1 MLRRFK
7 ATLRGDSLKWE
18 DDRQNLRGDTSGGFD
33 MAQALPKLFTFE
45 EFIAWLPENTLKR
58 YELHDG
64 IIVEMSQPSG
74 KHEKVT
80 GFLAGEITV
89 EYKRLKLPYFIPKTV
104 LVKPPRKSSGYSP
117 DVVLINDANLHNEE
131 FWEKESTVTQSESIP
146 LVIEVVSTNWE
157 DDYYTKLGNYEAMKI
172 PEYWIVDYAA
182 LGARKFIGNP
192 KQPTISIYNL
202 VDEEYQVAQFR
213 NFEPIISPTFPNL
226 NLTANQ
232 IFNGAL

>member
-1 MLRRFK
+1 
-7 ATLRGDSLKWE
+7 
-18 DDRQNLRGDTSGGFD
+18 
-33 MAQALPKLFTFE
+33 MAQALPKQFTFE
-45 EFIAWLPENTLKR
+45 EFIAWLPENTGIR

-89 EYKRLKLPYFIPKTV
+89 EYKRLKLPYFIPKTA
-104 LVKPPRKSSGYSP
+104 LVKPPRKSSGYLP
-117 DVVLINDANLHNEE
+117 DIVLINDANLQNEE
-131 FWEKESTVTQSESIP
+131 LWEKESTVTQSESIP
-146 LVIEVVSTNWE
+146 LVIEVVSQCVARVPRVEATDEPVRVSTNWE

-182 LGARKFIGNP
+182 LGAKKFIGNP
-192 KQPTISIYNL
+192 KQPTISIYHL
-202 VDEEYQVAQFR
+202 VDDEYQVAQFR
-213 NFEPIISPTFPNL
+213 NSELIISSTFSDL

>member
-1 MLRRFK
+1 M
-7 ATLRGDSLKWE
+7 T
-18 DDRQNLRGDTSGGFD
+18 QT
-33 MAQALPKLFTFE
+33 LPKTLTFE
-45 EFIAWLPENTLKR
+45 EFVQWLPGNTGKR

-64 IIVEMSQPSG
+64 IIVEMSQPNG

-104 LVKPPRKSSGYSP
+104 LVKPPFKSSGYFP
-117 DVVLINDANLHNEE
+117 DIVLINDANLHNEE
-131 FWEKESTVTQSESIP
+131 LWEKESTVTQSESIP

-172 PEYWIVDYAA
+172 PEYWIADYAA

-192 KQPTISIYNL
+192 KQPTLSIYEL
-202 VDEEYQVAQFR
+202 VDGEYQIAQFR
-213 NFEPIISPTFPNL
+213 GDDRIVSPTFPNI

-232 IFNGAL
+232 IFQGCL

>member
-1 MLRRFK
+1 
-7 ATLRGDSLKWE
+7 
-18 DDRQNLRGDTSGGFD
+18 
-33 MAQALPKLFTFE
+33 MAQALPKVFSFE
-45 EFIAWLPENTLKR
+45 EFIAWLPESREKR

-64 IIVEMSQPSG
+64 IIVEMPQPSG

-89 EYKRLKLPYFIPKTV
+89 EYKRLHLPYFIPKTA

-117 DVVLINDANLHNEE
+117 DVILINDGNLQNEE
-131 FWEKESTVTQSESIP
+131 LWEKESTVTQRESIP
-146 LVIEVVSTNWE
+146 LIIEVVSTNWE

-192 KQPTISIYNL
+192 KQPTISIYHL
-202 VDEEYQVAQFR
+202 VEEEYQVTQFR
-213 NFEPIISPTFPNL
+213 DSQILISHTFPDL
-226 NLTANQ
+226 KLTANQ
-232 IFNGAL
+232 IFNCAL

>member
-1 MLRRFK
+1 M
-7 ATLRGDSLKWE
+7 T
-18 DDRQNLRGDTSGGFD
+18 QT
-33 MAQALPKLFTFE
+33 LPKTLTFE
-45 EFIAWLPENTLKR
+45 EFVEWLPENTGKR

-64 IIVEMSQPSG
+64 IIVEISQPSG

-89 EYKRLKLPYFIPKTV
+89 DYKRLKLPYFIPKTV
-104 LVKPPRKSSGYSP
+104 LVKPPNKSSGYFP
-117 DVVLINDANLHNEE
+117 DIVLINDANLHNEE
-131 FWEKESTVTQSESIP
+131 LWEKESAVTQSESIP

-172 PEYWIVDYAA
+172 PEYWIAQDTALDGFPGLKHVSADYAA

-192 KQPTISIYNL
+192 KQPTLSIYEL
-202 VDEEYQVAQFR
+202 VDGEYQITQFR
-213 NFEPIISPTFPNL
+213 GDDRIVSPTFPDL

-232 IFNGAL
+232 IFQAGL

>member
-1 MLRRFK
+1 M
-7 ATLRGDSLKWE
+7 T
-18 DDRQNLRGDTSGGFD
+18 QT
-33 MAQALPKLFTFE
+33 LPKTLSFE
-45 EFIAWLPENTLKR
+45 EFVEWLPDNTGKR

-64 IIVEMSQPSG
+64 IIVEMSQPNG

-104 LVKPPRKSSGYSP
+104 LVKPPFKSSGYFP
-117 DVVLINDANLHNEE
+117 DIVLINDANLHNEE
-131 FWEKESTVTQSESIP
+131 LWEKESTVTQSESIP

-172 PEYWIVDYAA
+172 PEYWIADYAA

-192 KQPTISIYNL
+192 KQPTLSIYEL
-202 VDEEYQVAQFR
+202 VDGEYQIAQFR
-213 NFEPIISPTFPNL
+213 GDERIVSPSFPNL

-232 IFNGAL
+232 IFQGCL

>member
-1 MLRRFK
+1 M
-7 ATLRGDSLKWE
+7 TE
-18 DDRQNLRGDTSGGFD
+18 V
-33 MAQALPKLFTFE
+33 LPKLLTFK
-45 EFIAWLPENTLKR
+45 EFILWLPENTSQR

-74 KHEKVT
+74 KNEKVT

-89 EYKRLKLPYFIPKTV
+89 EYKHLQLPYFIPKTA

-117 DVVLINDANLHNEE
+117 DVVLINDANLQNEE
-131 FWEKESTVTQSESIP
+131 LWEKESTVTQSKSIP
-146 LVIEVVSTNWE
+146 LIIEVVSKNWE

-172 PEYWIVDYAA
+172 SEYWIVDYAA

-202 VDEEYQVAQFR
+202 VDGEYQVAQFR
-213 NFEPIISPTFPNL
+213 NLECIISHTFPDL
-226 NLTANQ
+226 KLTANQ
-232 IFNGAL
+232 IFNGVL